1 MVIAGSRFRGGRTWQ
16 PERMGYRDRVRARAT
31 VEAGVLHTYTLHQ
44 SDRFPST
51 KVCRDPGRDSRQ
63 GHVSPRLV
71 ACVYRRSIS
80 LRCVGIGGGTQ
91 AGFLASRIRL
101 FQLLQGFFLIFVV
114 FVAEAWVAFKGPV
127 FEHVGEPGSTRA
139 FLGRPHVCGR
149 HKDKN
154 RDHGSLDENKS
165 PAVLD
170 GLFRD
175 FLLEGC
181 KVYCLI
187 SERQQHHDRVMYH
200 QPSTVILHE
209 RRWAGLSGGGSWRC
223 ARWGGEGRRYRQEVK
238 ATSPGTR
245 SPASAACSIRYGK
258 GHTTR

>member
-1 MVIAGSRFRGGRTWQ
+1 MPRLKQGPFVRIPSINRIGFHQQR
-16 PERMGYRDRVRARAT
+16 RVEIQDGTAAK
-31 VEAGVLHTYTLHQ
+31 A
-44 SDRFPST
+44 
-51 KVCRDPGRDSRQ
+51 
-63 GHVSPRLV
+63 HVSPRLV
-71 ACVYRRSIS
+71 ACVSRRSIS

-91 AGFLASRIRL
+91 AGFLASGIRL

-114 FVAEAWVAFKGPV
+114 FVAEAWVAFKCPV

-187 SERQQHHDRVMYH
+187 SERQQHHDRAMYH